1 MLYKATGG
9 DTKRWFWALHH
20 VAWADRITVRKVT
33 GCSPYFLVTGA
44 QPTIPLD
51 IAEATW
57 LVKYPAKMISS
68 SDLIG
73 LRAQALAKHI
83 SHVEDMR
90 QRVSNKKLR
99 RALQLEE
106 DMKHKIKEFKLE
118 PGDLA
123 LVLNSAVEM
132 SADRKMKT
140 RYLGPV
146 IIVKRLKGG
155 AYIVAEFDGSVW
167 QNKVAAY
174 RVVPYLARQR
184 IEFGPKIQELLD
196 TSGHELEV
204 LEKEENNADL
214 TMDNEL

>member
-20 VAWADRITVRKVT
+20 VAWADRITVRKGT
-33 GCSPYFLVTGA
+33 RCSPYFLVTGA

-90 QRVSNKKLR
+90 QR
-99 RALQLEE
+99 
-106 DMKHKIKEFKLE
+106 FKLE

-123 LVLNSAVEM
+123 LVRNSAVEM

-155 AYIVAEFDGSVW
+155 AYIVAEFNGSVW

-174 RVVPYLARQR
+174 RVVPYLARQQ
-184 IEFGPKIQELLD
+184 IEFGPNIQELLD
-196 TSGHELEV
+196 TSGHELEL
-204 LEKEENNADL
+204 LEKEENDADL
-214 TMDNEL
+214 TMDSEL